1 MYRKIQ
7 GDRGRSRGM
16 QRETEVYR
24 DGIKMDTKWYSG
36 DTGEIHKVYKRSQGG
51 YMGSHSGNTVE

>member
-7 GDRGRSRGM
+7 GDRGPGIQGDPGGCRGI
-16 QRETEVYR
+16 QRYTEGYREIHR

-36 DTGEIHKVYKRSQGG
+36 DTWGD
-51 YMGSHSGNTVE
+51 T